1 MLVLNTNEQ
10 WSSWNVLSNSMIRA
24 YPDFKSL
31 LFYPNISTYK
41 NFTYDNINA
50 TWDDVFFTNASTIW
64 AFSINWTKVDVESQI
79 LLEDMLLI
87 WWQNWQTIW
96 SNLYVYWY
104 WNYNIPSSVPNWK
117 WTRVFRFWFS
127 EILEWWE
134 IIWKKITTNFWFCFG
149 FGQWSYI
156 YNKWTFI
163 FWIVYRVWL
172 LHSDWSITYWDWI
185 ENDEYKTNE
194 YIANDSTARYFWNS
208 IVNKTN
214 ETNWLTAVAGDRVIF
229 EIGSRITYTNNTW
242 VWYISRDTYLYFWKR
257 WTPNNVYVQNGNY
270 WTTTDLRW
278 TWYLWWDMRWRP
290 IQISIE

>member
-31 LFYPNISTYK
+31 LFYPNITSSKVLY
-41 NFTYDNINA
+41 YDNIQA
-50 TWDDVFFTNASTIW
+50 TWDDVFFSNASSIW
-64 AFSINWTKVDVESQI
+64 AFSINWTKVDVENQT

-87 WWQNWQTIW
+87 WWQNWETIW
-96 SNLYVYWY
+96 NNVYIEWY

-127 EILEWWE
+127 DILEWWE
-134 IIWKKITTNFWFCFG
+134 IIWKKITTNFWFCFEYS
-149 FGQWSYI
+149 QRSATA
-156 YNKWTFI
+156 NKWKFI
-163 FWIVYRVWL
+163 LWIVYRVWL

-185 ENDEYKTNE
+185 ENDDYKAPNLW
-194 YIANDSTARYFWNS
+194 NVQSSGSLYFWKS
-208 IVNKTN
+208 CVNISN

-242 VWYISRDTYLYFWKR
+242 AWYISWSTYLYFWKR
-257 WTPNNVYVQNGNY
+257 WTPNNIYITSNSRGSTN
-270 WTTTDLRW
+270 LNNSS
-278 TWYLWWDMRWRP
+278 YLQWDMRWRP